1 MLEDYACD
9 KHFSVWLFNACKS
22 MGGCMKSLK
31 RLFGKV
37 FGTDENVP
45 FSTMV
50 ITLLP
55 IFLLLGFPFLLIAL
69 NGKT

>member
-1 MLEDYACD
+1 
-9 KHFSVWLFNACKS
+9 
-22 MGGCMKSLK
+22 MKSLK

-55 IFLLLGFPFLLIAL
+55 IFLLLGFPFFLIAL